1 MPRSTF
7 VQTSSTK
14 IPSPLSAL
22 HPANHRFFT
31 PLFSSTSEPLFAQ
44 LLCFH
49 IYLRC
54 PLVFLSV
61 YSVPARPAG
70 GSPTSVPSVL
80 GRSLKSF
87 AINGL
92 RPLVLS
98 CLSFLLRPRLF
109 SAACGLFLQN
119 TGGGVCCV
127 RIPGAPM
134 LVRNFIFWL
143 STKRAVTN
151 AIARRG
157 MKHGFARR
165 FVAGE
170 TLAGALTASRELCDQ
185 GRNVSLNHLGENVS
199 TEAAAREV
207 CASYIQMIE
216 EMHAKNLAGNI
227 SIKLTQLG
235 LDISKELCASLAGSI
250 ARRARDLGRTIEMD
264 MEGSVYTDVTLDIF
278 EAVQREHGNT
288 GLAVQAYLHRTENDL
303 QRLAP
308 LKPKIRLVKGAYREP
323 AKIAVQ
329 GKPAGDAN
337 YKHLTTLLLEG
348 AAQGI
353 FLPAIA
359 SHDPF
364 MVAHAQSEV
373 ARLKL
378 PKDRYEFQMI
388 YGIRR
393 DLQQEV
399 HAAGHTLQVYVPFG
413 TDWCPYFMRRLSE
426 RPANCW
432 FVLRSLFAES
442 SQART
447 HAAW

>member
-1 MPRSTF
+1 
-7 VQTSSTK
+7 
-14 IPSPLSAL
+14 
-22 HPANHRFFT
+22 
-31 PLFSSTSEPLFAQ
+31 
-44 LLCFH
+44 
-49 IYLRC
+49 
-54 PLVFLSV
+54 
-61 YSVPARPAG
+61 
-70 GSPTSVPSVL
+70 
-80 GRSLKSF
+80 
-87 AINGL
+87 
-92 RPLVLS
+92 
-98 CLSFLLRPRLF
+98 
-109 SAACGLFLQN
+109 
-119 TGGGVCCV
+119 
-127 RIPGAPM
+127 M
-134 LVRNFIFWL
+134 LIRNFIFWL
-143 STKRAVTN
+143 STKRGVTN

-170 TLAGALTASRELCDQ
+170 TLGEALTASRELCDQ

-207 CASYIQMIE
+207 CASYIQMVE

-235 LDISKELCASLAGSI
+235 LDIRKDLCASLASSI
-250 ARRARDLGRTIEMD
+250 ARRARGLGRTIEM
-264 MEGSVYTDVTLDIF
+264 YTDVTLEIF

-288 GLAVQAYLHRTENDL
+288 GLAVQAYLHRTEKDL
-303 QRLAP
+303 LRLAP

-329 GKPAGDAN
+329 GKPAVDAN
-337 YKHLTTLLLEG
+337 FKRLTTLLLEG
-348 AAQGI
+348 AAQKS

-364 MVAHAQSEV
+364 MVAHAQAEV

-378 PKDRYEFQMI
+378 PKNSYEFQMI

-432 FVLRSLFAES
+432 FVLRSLLAES
-442 SQART
+442 GQQTPRPRT
-447 HAAW
+447 A